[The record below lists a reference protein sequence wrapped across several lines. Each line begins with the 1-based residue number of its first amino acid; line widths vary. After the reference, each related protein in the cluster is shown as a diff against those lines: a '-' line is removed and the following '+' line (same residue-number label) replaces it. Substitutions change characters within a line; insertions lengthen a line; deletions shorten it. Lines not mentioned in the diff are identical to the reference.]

1 MSRSTKV
8 YVCLLCTIV
17 LFSSLSYAVTPD
29 RITGAIDSSQMV
41 PIQGNVHGLARP
53 GSDIGRVDG
62 SGMMHGVS
70 LNFRLSAAQQQDLN
84 QFLAELGDRTSPNY
98 HKYLKI
104 PQYAERFGM
113 SKNDVDKVVAWVQSQ
128 GFTNIKVA
136 PTRNKISFDGTVA
149 QIESLFALEMH
160 SYLVDGV
167 VHVANAMIPSVPA
180 ALSGAVQYVGHLN
193 NFAPKPRA
201 KVKPNLTSYVSGNHF
216 LTPADFATIYDLN
229 ALYSAG
235 ATGSNQKIAIVG
247 QSTVAAS
254 DLNNFRTAASLPAST
269 VTMTLMEGTATRC
282 SGDEGESDLDLEW
295 SGGVA
300 KSAQVTF
307 LYAGLDL
314 TTNPPD
320 TCASRFD
327 SVWDALEDALT
338 GTTTGASGSP
348 VAPFVSTSYGFCE
361 QGLVSQDPGFV
372 QQIEAWEQTGQALGV
387 TLVAASGDSGAADCE
402 PSGSTSAT
410 TGLAVDVP
418 AAIPETT
425 GAGGNE
431 FSGDS
436 PTYTTDNPPGGDLPY
451 WAAAGSTSDTVSSAL
466 EYIPEIVW
474 NDTAENGGVFSAS
487 GGGASTIFTKQ
498 PWQTGTGVPPDGKRD
513 VPDISITASQY
524 HDPYL
529 FCSEDDQTTG
539 GTISTCTSGFRDAQS
554 SFTAVGGTS
563 AAAPTFTAIL
573 ALMNQ
578 FFGNTGAT
586 GLAPINPMLYQLA
599 ASNPTAFHDVTS
611 GNNIVACATGSLN
624 CPTSGALEF
633 GFSAGTGYDQV
644 SGLGSVDGFVLAQAW
659 AATLP
664 GFTTSATAV
673 TPTSV
678 SAGNSVTSTVT
689 IAPQNGF
696 TGTVSFACSGQP
708 TGATCSFSPTTVAGS
723 GTTQLTIATAANMS
737 AATTTVTVTGTSGTK
752 TSPATVS
759 LTVSAT
765 TETFTLTS
773 NLTGG
778 TLSVTPGANAPAS
791 LTVASSTG
799 FITTT
804 GGNSTTNL
812 ALTYSC
818 TGMPSEASCTF
829 SPSQSTTSTA
839 VTVNFVTT
847 AATTKLQRPLDRGPR
862 MFYAVLLPGLMGI
875 VFTFGSRKRSLRG
888 MRLLGLIVVLG
899 CSTMWMSSCGG
910 SSGGSVGKNP
920 GTPAGTYSVTVTATT
935 GGAAPISQTLPV
947 TLTVN

>member
-1 MSRSTKV
+1 MSRSAKV

-17 LFSSLSYAVTPD
+17 IFSSLSYGVTPD
-29 RITGAIDSSQMV
+29 RISGAIDATQMV
-41 PIQGNVHGLARP
+41 PIQGNVHGLARA
-53 GSDIGRVDG
+53 GSDLGRADG
-62 SGMMHGVS
+62 TRVIEGVS

-84 QFLAELGDRTSPNY
+84 QFLAQLGDRTSPNY

-104 PQYAERFGM
+104 PQYAARFGM
-113 SKNDVDKVVAWVQSQ
+113 SQNDVDKVVAWLQSQ

-149 QIESLFALEMH
+149 QIESLFAFEMH
-160 SYLVDGV
+160 NYLVDGV
-167 VHVANAMIPSVPA
+167 VHFANATNPSVPA
-180 ALSGAVQYVGHLN
+180 ALAGTVQYVGHLS
-193 NFAPKPRA
+193 NFPPKPRV

-216 LTPADFATIYDLN
+216 VTPPDFATIYDLN

-247 QSTVAAS
+247 QSTVS
-254 DLNNFRTAASLPAST
+254 TTDLNNFRSASMLPAST
-269 VTMTLMEGTATRC
+269 VTMTLVGGVATRC
-282 SGDEGESDLDLEW
+282 SGDEGESDLDIEW

-300 KSAQVTF
+300 KNAQIIF
-307 LYAGLDL
+307 LYAGVDTGL
-314 TTNPPD
+314 TCTTRDN
-320 TCASRFD
+320 

-338 GTTTGASGSP
+338 GTTSGASGSP
-348 VAPFVSTSYGFCE
+348 VAPFVSTSYGYCE
-361 QGLVSQDPGFV
+361 SGLGVAFAGQNGTLETW
-372 QQIEAWEQTGQALGV
+372 IQTGQALGV
-387 TLVAASGDSGAADCE
+387 TLVSASGDSGAADCD
-402 PSGSTSAT
+402 PNSTDPDGTSAT
-410 TGLAVDVP
+410 GGIAVDAP
-418 AAIPETT
+418 ASIPETT
-425 GAGGNE
+425 GAGGTE
-431 FSGDS
+431 FTGDVAGVV
-436 PTYTTDNPPGGDLPY
+436 TGNTAAGDPPY
-451 WAAAGSTSDTVSSAL
+451 WSGSGAGSDTVSSAL
-466 EYIPEIVW
+466 EYIPETAW
-474 NDTAENGGVFSAS
+474 NDTTFNLANQGGIGAS
-487 GGGASTIFTKQ
+487 GGGASIYFTK
-498 PWQTGTGVPPDGKRD
+498 PSWQTGVGVPADGKRD
-513 VPDISITASQY
+513 VPDIALNTSPD

-529 FCSEDDQTTG
+529 LCSEDFDAT
-539 GTISTCTSGFRDAQS
+539 SCSSGFRDS
-554 SFTAVGGTS
+554 SSDFSAVGGTS

-573 ALMNQ
+573 VLMNQ
-578 FFGNTGAT
+578 YFGNSSAT
-586 GLAPINPMLYQLA
+586 GLAPINPTLYSLYA
-599 ASNPTAFHDVTS
+599 DNATSLAFHDVIT
-611 GNNIVACATGSLN
+611 GNNIVPCTNGSLD
-624 CPTSGALEF
+624 CPTTAPF
-633 GFSAGTGYDQV
+633 QYGFNAGVGYDQV
-644 SGLGSVDGFVLAQAW
+644 TGLGSVDGFKLAEAW

-664 GFTTSATAV
+664 GFTMSATAV

-678 SAGNSVTSTVT
+678 AAGNSVTSTVT

-696 TGTVSFACSGQP
+696 TGTVTLACSGQP

-752 TSPATVS
+752 TSTATVS
-759 LTVSAT
+759 LAVSAT

-778 TLSVTPGANAPAS
+778 TLTVTPGANAPVS

-799 FITTT
+799 FITTS

-847 AATTKLQRPLDRGPR
+847 PATTKLERPLDRGTR
-862 MFYAVLLPGLMGI
+862 MFYAALLPGLMGI

-888 MRLLGLIVVLG
+888 MRLLGLIVVVG
-899 CSTMWMSSCGG
+899 FSTMWMSSCGG

-920 GTPAGTYSVTVTATT
+920 GTPAGTYSVTINATT
-935 GGAAPISQTLPV
+935 GGSAPISQTLAV
-947 TLTVN
+947 SLVVN